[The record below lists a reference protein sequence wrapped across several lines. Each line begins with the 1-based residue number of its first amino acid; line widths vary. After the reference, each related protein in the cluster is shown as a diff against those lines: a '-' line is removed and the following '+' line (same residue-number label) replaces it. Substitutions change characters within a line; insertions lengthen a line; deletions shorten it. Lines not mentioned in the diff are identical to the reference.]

1 MRGPAVGAVDGL
13 FKAVEAVLAL
23 LLVAMVVMVF
33 GNVVL
38 RYAFN
43 SGISVSEEMSRF
55 CFVWL
60 TFIGAIVA
68 MRDGSHLGM
77 DTFVSKMSRRGK
89 LICLTICQ
97 GLILLCCADAVLG
110 HLAPARSQRDDGGA
124 SHRHVDDLDLRC
136 RLPDQRLHRAA
147 RAAQAVAHRQRCD
160 HGCRAD
166 RDQRERRGRA
176 RGPGEQAMTVAVF
189 AFSLLGTMALGLPIA
204 FALLICGAALMVWQ
218 GQIDTTILS
227 QKLLE
232 GADSFPLLAIPF
244 FMLAGEL
251 MNAGGISKRIVNF
264 ALSWVGHLRGGLGHV
279 AIFASVVMAAISG
292 SAAADAAAIGAMLIP
307 MMRRAGYDVPRA
319 SGLIAAGG
327 VIAPVIPPSI
337 GLIVFGVIANVSI
350 GKLFLAGIFPG
361 LLMGLSLLIT
371 WQWVARRDK
380 VSVLPRQPLSE
391 RLRTGVD
398 GIWALLM
405 PAGIIGGLKFGVFTP
420 TEAGVA
426 ACVYAFVLGVF
437 VYRELH
443 LRDVYGLLV
452 AAAKSTAV
460 VVFLIAAALVS
471 AWLITTSEVPQQV
484 AAILKPFMFDKT
496 VLMLV
501 IMVLVVVVGTALD
514 FAPTLMILTPVLMP
528 VIKEAGIDPVYF
540 GVLFIMNNA
549 IGLITPPV
557 GIVLNVI
564 CGVSKISMKDL
575 MRGLWP
581 FLWAELIVLLLLV
594 LFPALVM
601 VPLKWFS

>member
-1 MRGPAVGAVDGL
+1 M
-13 FKAVEAVLAL
+13 
-23 LLVAMVVMVF
+23 
-33 GNVVL
+33 
-38 RYAFN
+38 
-43 SGISVSEEMSRF
+43 
-55 CFVWL
+55 
-60 TFIGAIVA
+60 
-68 MRDGSHLGM
+68 
-77 DTFVSKMSRRGK
+77 
-89 LICLTICQ
+89 TI
-97 GLILLCCADAVLG
+97 
-110 HLAPARSQRDDGGA
+110 
-124 SHRHVDDLDLRC
+124 
-136 RLPDQRLHRAA
+136 
-147 RAAQAVAHRQRCD
+147 
-160 HGCRAD
+160 
-166 RDQRERRGRA
+166 
-176 RGPGEQAMTVAVF
+176 AVF
-189 AFSLLGTMALGLPIA
+189 TFSLLGAMALGLPIA
-204 FALLICGAALMVWQ
+204 FALLICGAALMVTQ

-264 ALSWVGHLRGGLGHV
+264 ALSWVGHVRGGLGHV

-292 SAAADAAAIGAMLIP
+292 SAAADTAAIGALLIP

-337 GLIVFGVIANVSI
+337 GMIVFGVIANVSI

-371 WQWVARRDK
+371 WQWVARKDQ
-380 VSVLPRQPLSE
+380 VTVLPRQSMNQ
-391 RLRTGVD
+391 RLRAGVD

-437 VYRELH
+437 VYRELP
-443 LRDVYGLLV
+443 LRAVYGLLV

-471 AWLITTSEVPQQV
+471 AWLITTSDVPQQV
-484 AAILKPFMFDKT
+484 AALLKPFMFNKT
-496 VLMLV
+496 VLMFV
-501 IMVLVVVVGTALD
+501 IMALVVIVGTALD

-575 MRGLWP
+575 MKGLWP
-581 FLWAELIVLLLLV
+581 FLWAELIVLFLLV
-594 LFPALVM
+594 LFPSLVM